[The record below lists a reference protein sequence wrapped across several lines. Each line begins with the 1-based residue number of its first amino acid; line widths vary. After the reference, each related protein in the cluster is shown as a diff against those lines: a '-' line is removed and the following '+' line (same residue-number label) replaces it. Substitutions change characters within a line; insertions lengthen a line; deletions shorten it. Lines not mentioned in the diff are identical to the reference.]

1 MCRRLVYV
9 LSPVDSRWADCCT
22 GWGRA
27 GTEGGG
33 PMQHLSVCAHLPL
46 PVCVCV
52 CLCARRLLWRITLC
66 LLFTSAFTCSLLL
79 SSSPPSPHCACR
91 GATAAGHLCVV
102 GATRSCPLHPSLYL
116 CQRVDPLLILLLP
129 SSSLCCHLFY
139 VRSHG
144 PIPPPSST
152 PGFPCPRAYRSVVWC
167 LASSPCALS
176 RRPVVAVAC
185 MYRSLHLSLAMPPP
199 SRRFPCVHCLR
210 WLLSYTFPS

>member
-1 MCRRLVYV
+1 MCRRLAYV

-22 GWGRA
+22 GWGA

-52 CLCARRLLWRITLC
+52 CVCVPAAFFGGSLCASFSRLPSRVPAC
-66 LLFTSAFTCSLLL
+66 YHH
-79 SSSPPSPHCACR
+79 PPSPHCACR
-91 GATAAGHLCVV
+91 GATVAGHLCVV

-116 CQRVDPLLILLLP
+116 CQRVDPLLILLLL

-139 VRSHG
+139 VRSRG

-210 WLLSYTFPS
+210 WLLSYTLPS